1 MRINLDKQ
9 YDLALGDAIRMA
21 DGFFLK
27 EQFAQAK
34 QAYTQIAHHHP
45 RSPHVM
51 HSLGLIAAKQQDHSE
66 AERLLTEAVELDP
79 QHAASHAFARH
90 RISRMADH
98 LSPKRMNYG
107 LGHVLLLL
115 LHRND
120 GNVP

>member
-1 MRINLDKQ
+1 LDDQKAAPPCATSSSIRAISRDESDKPTMRINLDKQ

-66 AERLLTEAVELDP
+66 AERLLTEAVAGPPACCLTRLRPP
-79 QHAASHAFARH
+79 QDL
-90 RISRMADH
+90 AD
-98 LSPKRMNYG
+98 G
-107 LGHVLLLL
+107 
-115 LHRND
+115 
-120 GNVP
+120 